1 MGIPGLKRGELAEAE
16 EVNFET
22 VRYYERIGLMP
33 KPVRTNGGHRSYGH
47 EHLQQLIFIRR
58 ARDLGFSIEEI
69 RSLLALNGSASPCA
83 EVNAIAS
90 RHLATIREKQAALSA
105 MERKLAPA
113 IEACAGEGP
122 FCTILNLFDIERERN
137 SSPSRKPCCSQ
148 RPRAGSKPS
157 HKRAGLGQGKL
168 CSDRL

>member
-1 MGIPGLKRGELAEAE
+1 MGIPGLKRGELAEAA

-22 VRYYERIGLMP
+22 IRYYERIGLMP

-113 IEACAGEGP
+113 IEACAGAGP
-122 FCTILNLFDIERERN
+122 FCTILNLFDVERERN
-137 SSPSRKPCCSQ
+137 SSRSRKTCCSTA
-148 RPRAGSKPS
+148 PGSKSS
-157 HKRAGLGQGKL
+157 HKRARLGHEKL